1 LAAIV
6 GFGGALLVIQPSFS
20 QFGAVSLLPICT
32 ALLFS
37 VYLILT
43 RKYGIGDNPINM
55 QFYSGL
61 GGMIFCA
68 SALFIGEVGEITDLM
83 ITIPQSYEAIGWIL
97 VIGLIATVG
106 HLMIVNAFS
115 MAPASILAPFQYVEI
130 VSATILGLL
139 IFGDFPSPSK
149 WLGTAII
156 IGSGL
161 FIFWREQ
168 GAGKR

>member
-1 LAAIV
+1 M
-6 GFGGALLVIQPSFS
+6 LVIQPSFS

-37 VYLILT
+37 FYLILT
-43 RKYGIGDNPINM
+43 RKHGIGDNPINM

-61 GGMIFCA
+61 GGMVFCA
-68 SALFIGEVGEITDLM
+68 SALILARLGGITDLT
-83 ITIPQSYEAIGWIL
+83 ITIPQNYEAIGYIF
-97 VIGLIATVG
+97 VIGLIATAG

-139 IFGDFPSPSK
+139 IFGDFPSPLK

-156 IGSGL
+156 IASGL

-168 GAGKR
+168 DAGKH